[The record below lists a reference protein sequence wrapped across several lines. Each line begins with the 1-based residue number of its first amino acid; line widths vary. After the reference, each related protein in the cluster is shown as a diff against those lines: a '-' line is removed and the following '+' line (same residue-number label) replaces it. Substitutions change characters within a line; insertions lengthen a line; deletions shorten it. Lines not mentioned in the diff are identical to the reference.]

1 LKLTQIVSANIVSM
15 CTEQKDINS
24 FRLKQAVL
32 LVNDPL
38 NKEKGSPD
46 YQQAD
51 SNIQYLEGEDV

>member
-1 LKLTQIVSANIVSM
+1 M

-38 NKEKGSPD
+38 NKEKGSPG

-51 SNIQYLEGEDV
+51 INVQYSEDEDV